1 MKRGALVAT
10 RVSLKAPTGL
20 LELSPG
26 HCGQIPSLT
35 PNNRVSSEEL
45 REEHHQYQAP
55 KPLHH
60 QWLPPTPTYQERA
73 SENFRKPHPKSS
85 SLLCVSEAKAIC
97 PTQGVQFSP
106 SMGCLPYPGGKH
118 SLLPFFVEPRW
129 APAVEGHRLFAGQP
143 ALTR

>member
-45 REEHHQYQAP
+45 REEHH
-55 KPLHH
+55 HTRH
-60 QWLPPTPTYQERA
+60 QNLSTTSGSHLPPPIRREPQKILENLTQRA
-73 SENFRKPHPKSS
+73 APSSVCLKPRPSVRPKGYSS
-85 SLLCVSEAKAIC
+85 HLRWDASRIRVGSTLSSRF
-97 PTQGVQFSP
+97 PWSP
-106 SMGCLPYPGGKH
+106 GGLPRWKGTGCL
-118 SLLPFFVEPRW
+118 LVN
-129 APAVEGHRLFAGQP
+129 QP
-143 ALTR
+143 

>member
-45 REEHHQYQAP
+45 REEHH
-55 KPLHH
+55 HTRH
-60 QWLPPTPTYQERA
+60 QNLSATSGSHLPPPIRREPQKILENLTQRA
-73 SENFRKPHPKSS
+73 APSS
-85 SLLCVSEAKAIC
+85 VSEAKAIC

-118 SLLPFFVEPRW
+118 SLLPFSVEPRW